1 MVADPRSRL
10 ILCSKG
16 FAVLSESG
24 YSLFL
29 RFRDRTIRMRTL
41 WLVIV
46 IKLVVIFVV
55 LRLLF
60 FAPATGGMD
69 DSERA
74 SAVMERMTEN
84 IE

>member
-1 MVADPRSRL
+1 MKRNDADNMFSRVFRFYRN
-10 ILCSKG
+10 G
-16 FAVLSESG
+16 FRAMDVG
-24 YSLFL
+24 
-29 RFRDRTIRMRTL
+29 RTL

>member
-1 MVADPRSRL
+1 M
-10 ILCSKG
+10 
-16 FAVLSESG
+16 
-24 YSLFL
+24 
-29 RFRDRTIRMRTL
+29 RMMDVGRTL

>member
-1 MVADPRSRL
+1 MKRNDADNMFSRVFRFYRD
-10 ILCSKG
+10 G
-16 FAVLSESG
+16 FRAMDVG
-24 YSLFL
+24 
-29 RFRDRTIRMRTL
+29 RTL

-46 IKLVVIFVV
+46 IKLVV

-60 FAPATGGMD
+60 FAPATDGMD

>member
-1 MVADPRSRL
+1 MKRNDADNMFSRVFRFYRD
-10 ILCSKG
+10 G
-16 FAVLSESG
+16 FRAMDDG
-24 YSLFL
+24 P
-29 RFRDRTIRMRTL
+29 TL
-41 WLVIV
+41 WLVID
-46 IKLVVIFVV
+46 IHLVVIFVE
-55 LRLLF
+55 LRSWY